1 MAAEGEPDT
10 VEQEQPVRQTGQ
22 GVVKRLM
29 GELFLRRLPLG
40 DIPADDE
47 DAFDDPIGVEFLGD
61 AGGTSAAHPG

>member
-1 MAAEGEPDT
+1 MAVEGEPDT

-29 GELFLRRLPLG
+29 GELFLLRLPLG

-47 DAFDDPIGVEFLGD
+47 DAFDDPIGVEGRC
-61 AGGTSAAHPG
+61 GCGTSAARPG